1 MLKHI
6 KAICIYFILTSFV
19 FLATSIIRSDYFCD
33 PDCFVLGRKNQYL
46 TMALELSWAHM
57 SPSTLQYDLSV
68 KPIQA
73 KNRLRL
79 LLKYYTSRTVKDRR
93 SLRLWARVQLPGLCH
108 LPPHT
113 PYNLEFIHHHL
124 QYQLFPS
131 FFPIW
136 IHQKTTCVF
145 LYWLRSLWFLGG
157 FFCCCFLSIKRTW

>member
-68 KPIQA
+68 KPIQV

-79 LLKYYTSRTVKDRR
+79 LFGTPWTAAYQAPLPMVFSRQEYWSGLPLPSPFQGARAF
-93 SLRLWARVQLPGLCH
+93 SLVQSLSAVTLEPKKINSVTASTFSPSICHEMVGLDAMI
-108 LPPHT
+108 LG
-113 PYNLEFIHHHL
+113 LFIYL
-124 QYQLFPS
+124 
-131 FFPIW
+131 
-136 IHQKTTCVF
+136 
-145 LYWLRSLWFLGG
+145 
-157 FFCCCFLSIKRTW
+157 